1 MAFSLENQV
10 LIGSIWQMKSTQ
22 AAGFDLIAEL
32 QHTNFNK
39 SRQRSKADCCK
50 IVSAAT
56 MQQFGSVTKL
66 FVELNWTFICRMT
79 EYRFSEV
86 QEQDCETEFLR
97 RRERERRWESE
108 KVTER
113 EREREKERK
122 NEPKLARFWDWK
134 KEREGERGE
143 RLVTEW
149 ERKTVN

>member
-32 QHTNFNK
+32 QLTNFNK

-66 FVELNWTFICRMT
+66 FIELNWTFICRMT

-86 QEQDCETEFLR
+86 QEQDCETDFLR

-113 EREREKERK
+113 ERERKKEWTQISQILRLKER
-122 NEPKLARFWDWK
+122 
-134 KEREGERGE
+134 EREGERGE

>member
-10 LIGSIWQMKSTQ
+10 LIGSIWQMKSTL

-32 QHTNFNK
+32 QLTNFNK

-66 FVELNWTFICRMT
+66 FIELNWTFICRMT

-113 EREREKERK
+113 ERERKKEWTQISQILRLKER
-122 NEPKLARFWDWK
+122 
-134 KEREGERGE
+134 EREGERGE

>member
-66 FVELNWTFICRMT
+66 FIELNWTFICRMT

-113 EREREKERK
+113 ERERERKKEWTQISQILRLKER
-122 NEPKLARFWDWK
+122 
-134 KEREGERGE
+134 EREGERGE

>member
-32 QHTNFNK
+32 QLTNFNK

-66 FVELNWTFICRMT
+66 FIELNWTFICRMT

-113 EREREKERK
+113 ERERKKEWTQISQILRLKER
-122 NEPKLARFWDWK
+122 
-134 KEREGERGE
+134 EREGERGE